1 MEATKLLSLSKASLR
16 KLAAEH
22 GVELITDEE
31 KIKEFKEKR
40 EKEWHK
46 NLTDKLFQKKMRF
59 FDSISLWSGDEKI
72 EFAFNDWDATK
83 QEDVQQAKDIGNQCF
98 SLAKKMLTDNFN
110 VMLMGK
116 PGTGKTSLALA
127 MLDAVHK
134 KNKTTM
140 FVSTMAFSLLLKKSF
155 NDKNAKFQVEK
166 VSSAMERADVLLLDD
181 FGTEG
186 GMNSSPV
193 YDELQNRLFD
203 IADARIVKDKDTGKR
218 LKSTI
223 LTTNNSFEQ
232 FRGMYNEKILSRLI
246 PHKAEQIVAFK
257 NMEDVR

>member
-1 MEATKLLSLSKASLR
+1 
-16 KLAAEH
+16 
-22 GVELITDEE
+22 
-31 KIKEFKEKR
+31 
-40 EKEWHK
+40 
-46 NLTDKLFQKKMRF
+46 
-59 FDSISLWSGDEKI
+59 
-72 EFAFNDWDATK
+72 
-83 QEDVQQAKDIGNQCF
+83 
-98 SLAKKMLTDNFN
+98 MLTDNFN

-166 VSSAMERADVLLLDD
+166 VSSAMKRADVLLLDD

-193 YDELQNRLFD
+193 YD
-203 IADARIVKDKDTGKR
+203 
-218 LKSTI
+218 
-223 LTTNNSFEQ
+223 
-232 FRGMYNEKILSRLI
+232 
-246 PHKAEQIVAFK
+246 
-257 NMEDVR
+257 

>member
-1 MEATKLLSLSKASLR
+1 MEATKLLRLDKAGLQ

-31 KIKEFKEKR
+31 QKREFKEKR
-40 EKEWHK
+40 EEEWHK
-46 NLTDKLFQKKMRF
+46 SVVDDNFQKKMRF

-72 EFAFNDWDATK
+72 EFTFNDGDAAK
-83 QEDVQQAKDIGNQCF
+83 QKDVQQAKDIGNQCF

-140 FVSTMAFSLLLKKSF
+140 FVSTMTFSLLLKKSF

-166 VSSAMERADVLLLDD
+166 VSNAMKRADVLLRDD

-186 GMNSSPV
+186 GMDGSPV
-193 YDELQNRLFD
+193 YNELQSRLFD
-203 IADARIVKDKDTGKR
+203 IADARIVKDKKTGKR

-223 LTTNNSFEQ
+223 LTTNNSFQ
-232 FRGMYNEKILSRLI
+232 QLQGMYNEKILSRLI
-246 PHKAEQIVAFK
+246 PHESDQIVAFK

>member
-1 MEATKLLSLSKASLR
+1 MEATKLLRLDKAGLQ

-31 KIKEFKEKR
+31 QKREFKEKR
-40 EKEWHK
+40 EEEWHK
-46 NLTDKLFQKKMRF
+46 SVVDDNFQKKMRF

-72 EFAFNDWDATK
+72 EFTFNDWDAAK
-83 QEDVQQAKDIGNQCF
+83 QKDVQQAKDIGNQCF

-166 VSSAMERADVLLLDD
+166 VSNAMKRADVLLLDD

-186 GMNSSPV
+186 GMDGSPV
-193 YDELQNRLFD
+193 YNELQSRLFD
-203 IADARIVKDKDTGKR
+203 IADARIVKDKKTGKR
-218 LKSTI
+218 LKSMI
-223 LTTNNSFEQ
+223 LTTNNSFQ
-232 FRGMYNEKILSRLI
+232 QLQGMYNEKILSRLI
-246 PHKAEQIVAFK
+246 PHESDQIVAFK

>member
-1 MEATKLLSLSKASLR
+1 MEATKLLRLDKAGLQ
-16 KLAAEH
+16 KLAVEH

-31 KIKEFKEKR
+31 QKREFKEKR
-40 EKEWHK
+40 EEEWHK
-46 NLTDKLFQKKMRF
+46 SVVDDNFQKKMRF

-72 EFAFNDWDATK
+72 EFTFNDWDAAK
-83 QEDVQQAKDIGNQCF
+83 QKDVQQAKDIGNQCF

-116 PGTGKTSLALA
+116 SGTGKTSLALA

-166 VSSAMERADVLLLDD
+166 VSNAMKRADVLLLDD

-186 GMNSSPV
+186 GMDGSPV
-193 YDELQNRLFD
+193 YNELQSRLFD
-203 IADARIVKDKDTGKR
+203 IADARIVKDKKTGKR
-218 LKSTI
+218 LKSMI
-223 LTTNNSFEQ
+223 LTTNNSFKELQ
-232 FRGMYNEKILSRLI
+232 QMYNEKILSRLI